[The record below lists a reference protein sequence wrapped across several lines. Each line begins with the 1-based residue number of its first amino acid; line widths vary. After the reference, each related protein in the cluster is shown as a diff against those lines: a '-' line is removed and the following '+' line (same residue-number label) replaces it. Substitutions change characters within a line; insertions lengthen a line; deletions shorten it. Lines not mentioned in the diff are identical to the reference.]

1 MSEQRSVLRLGLR
14 TESIKSL
21 LRLERFPHIWC
32 PGCGIGTV
40 VKCYLQAILE
50 SGIPVEKHVVVSG
63 IGCTSRAPGYM
74 RLDGFHVIHGRAI
87 PFAVGLKTVR
97 QDLEVTVIAGDG
109 DILAI
114 GGNHFLHAA
123 RRNDDINVI
132 IVNNFIYGMTGG
144 QYGPTTPLGAITTTS
159 PYGFIEGAFN
169 IPYLA
174 AVLGANFVARW
185 TPLHTSELT
194 AAIKEMFKVDG
205 FAVIEVVAPCLIYGE
220 MNNMPPLE
228 MMKIFRDRTVIDH
241 NADLSKID
249 IDLRDPKKPIV
260 LGNFVRRNRPSYQ
273 TLARELIKKARGG

>member
-1 MSEQRSVLRLGLR
+1 VSGLRLGLR
-14 TESIKSL
+14 TEPIKSL

-40 VKCYLQAILE
+40 VKCYIEAVLN
-50 SGIPVEKHVVVSG
+50 SGIPIERHVVVSG
-63 IGCTSRAPGYM
+63 IGCTSRAPGYIK
-74 RLDGFHVIHGRAI
+74 LDGFHVIHGRAI

-97 QDLEVTVIAGDG
+97 QDLEVTIIAGDG

-144 QYGPTTPLGAITTTS
+144 QYGPTTTPGSITTTS

-185 TPLHTSELT
+185 TPLHTKELT
-194 AAIKEMFKVDG
+194 AAIMEMFKVDG
-205 FAVIEVVAPCLIYGE
+205 FAVIEVVSPCLIYGE
-220 MNNMPPLE
+220 MNNLPPLE
-228 MMKIFRDRTVIDH
+228 IMKAFRDRTVIDH
-241 NADLSKID
+241 EADLSKID
-249 IDLRDPKKPIV
+249 IDLRDPRKPIV
-260 LGNFVRRNRPSYQ
+260 LGNFVRRSRPSYQ
-273 TLARELIKKARGG
+273 TLARELIKKARGGG

>member
-1 MSEQRSVLRLGLR
+1 MSGLRLGRR
-14 TESIKSL
+14 TEPIKSL

-40 VKCYLQAILE
+40 VRCYIEAVLN
-50 SGIPVEKHVVVSG
+50 SDIPVDKHVVVSG
-63 IGCTSRAPGYM
+63 IGCTSRAPGYI

-109 DILAI
+109 DLLAI

-132 IVNNFIYGMTGG
+132 LVNNFVYGMTGG
-144 QYGPTTPLGAITTTS
+144 QYGPTTTPGSITTTS
-159 PYGFIEGAFN
+159 PYGYIEGFFN
-169 IPYLA
+169 VPYLA
-174 AVLGANFVARW
+174 AALGANFVARW
-185 TPLHTSELT
+185 TSLHTKELT
-194 AAIKEMFKVDG
+194 AAIMEMFKVDG
-205 FAVIEVVAPCLIYGE
+205 FAVIEVISPCLIYAE
-220 MNNMPPLE
+220 MNNMSTLE
-228 MMKIFRDRTVIDH
+228 MMKAFRDRAVIDH
-241 NADLSKID
+241 DADLSKID